1 MQNDSIQKTIFVA
14 VALCLV
20 CSFFVS
26 LAAVSLDDIQ
36 RENKRL
42 DMVKNILVA
51 GGLYDPE
58 VAVQAVYEDKVV
70 PLLIELDTGRI
81 LSQEDYPDGISV
93 GAYDL
98 KKMAVDPAFGR
109 PVDPGEDI
117 ANIRNRPKYIFV
129 YQVMEGDN
137 LQRVILP
144 IYGYGLWSTLYGFVS
159 LGSDLQSIQGI
170 AFYEHGETPGLGGEV
185 DNARW
190 KALWPGKRAFDDAGN
205 VVLSVIKGQ
214 VDPKSAKAQYQ
225 VDGLSGATITTRG
238 VHNMINYWLGE
249 RGYGAFLKTLKQGG
263 VRG

>member
-1 MQNDSIQKTIFVA
+1 MTASKKTIFVA

-26 LAAVSLDDIQ
+26 LAAVLLDDIQ

-58 VAVQAVYEDKVV
+58 VDVQAVYEDKVV

-81 LSQEDYPDGISV
+81 LSQEDYPDGIDV

-117 ANIRNRPKYIFV
+117 ANIRNRPNYIFV
-129 YQVMEGDN
+129 YQVMEGDK

-170 AFYEHGETPGLGGEV
+170 AFYEHGETPGPGG
-185 DNARW
+185 
-190 KALWPGKRAFDDAGN
+190 
-205 VVLSVIKGQ
+205 
-214 VDPKSAKAQYQ
+214 
-225 VDGLSGATITTRG
+225 RG
-238 VHNMINYWLGE
+238 
-249 RGYGAFLKTLKQGG
+249 R
-263 VRG
+263 